1 MFWVYALFCAFHIA
15 GYFIEIDHKIYT
27 GVFFL
32 ALIAWWQLKTQA
44 SSDEIQATSE
54 DGILNVASIK
64 SSSQLAATACLVGL
78 VATFFY
84 YIFLEYLLVRLERMS
99 LRPIIFIKPIAYAV
113 ILAVIYSAI
122 KQIAHTLKEIRLRTN
137 FLFFSILF
145 VIFIM
150 AKATTEYM
158 YIYASDYTFSNFFGM
173 HDASIVSLASS
184 ANTFFYIG
192 VFAHL
197 LATVFLFLFTIRLV
211 SATKSI
217 LFAINS
223 VVLLVLLFPGRP
235 GFIGL
240 LAKNIDL
247 FNIAEFFFL
256 LIAWYSVK
264 KDTREQERS

>member
-1 MFWVYALFCAFHIA
+1 M
-15 GYFIEIDHKIYT
+15 
-27 GVFFL
+27 
-32 ALIAWWQLKTQA
+32 
-44 SSDEIQATSE
+44 AT
-54 DGILNVASIK
+54 IK
-64 SSSQLAATACLVGL
+64 SSSQLATTACLIGL

-84 YIFLEYLLVRLERMS
+84 YIFFKYLLAHQERMS
-99 LRPIIFIKPIAYAV
+99 LRPIIFIKPLAYAV
-113 ILAVIYSAI
+113 VLAVIYSAI
-122 KQIAHTLKEIRLRTN
+122 KQIAYTLNEPRLRTN

-150 AKATTEYM
+150 AKATTDYM
-158 YIYASDYTFSNFFGM
+158 YIYANDYTFSNFFGM
-173 HDASIVSLASS
+173 HDATIVSLASS
-184 ANTFFYIG
+184 ANTIFYIG

-211 SATKSI
+211 SATKSRLFWINFI

-223 VVLLVLLFPGRP
+223 VVLLVLLFPGGP
-235 GFIGL
+235 GFIGF

-264 KDTREQERS
+264 KDMIE